1 MIRSLFKRAM
11 AASCLAGVS
20 LSAGLTAA
28 QAEPV
33 AQATP
38 QATAPAPAA
47 AVARIPLY
55 VSDGRALLMM
65 RINGGH
71 PAPVVFDTGTNGNLI
86 YKSYADDIGMP
97 NVGPSQSRDGSTGL
111 MVPGYTTSLKGVTLG
126 GYAITEG
133 PATVFEF
140 RDEDEV
146 GIFGP
151 NSFPGK
157 LVEMNLAK
165 GELRIMAPDAPQ
177 RPEGPGHAYSDDE
190 RLPVVALDLPG
201 ASVEATLDTGNDSAF
216 LLPLSLVSQIKL
228 KGEPRKIGIATSAA
242 GTQPVYEAQA
252 DGPVKVGGVVVDSPK
267 LRFIEGGTP
276 NIGLPMMRKFRFVF
290 DPTNERT
297 WVLAGD

>member
-1 MIRSLFKRAM
+1 MTWSLFKRAVM
-11 AASCLAGVS
+11 ASCLMGAS
-20 LSAGLTAA
+20 LSADLAAA
-28 QAEPV
+28 QAMSKP
-33 AQATP
+33 
-38 QATAPAPAA
+38 TAP
-47 AVARIPLY
+47 VRIPLY

-65 RINGGH
+65 RVNGGH
-71 PAPVVFDTGTNGNLI
+71 PSPVVFDTGTNGNLL
-86 YKSYADDIGMP
+86 YKSYADDLGVP

-111 MVPGYTTSLKGVTLG
+111 PVPGYTTRLTGVTLG

-151 NSFPGK
+151 NSFPDK
-157 LVEMNLAK
+157 LVEMDLVK
-165 GELRIMAPDAPQ
+165 GELRIIEPDSPL
-177 RPEGPGHAYSDDE
+177 RPEGPGHAYSDEE
-190 RLPVVALDLPG
+190 RLPVVSLDLPG

-216 LLPLSLVSQIKL
+216 LLPLSLVSQIRL
-228 KGEPRKIGIATSAA
+228 KGEPRKIGTATSAA

-252 DGPVKVGGVVVDSPK
+252 DGQVKVGGVAVDSPM

-276 NIGLPMMRKFRFVF
+276 NVGLPMMRKFRFVF

-297 WVLAGD
+297 WVLAGG

>member
-1 MIRSLFKRAM
+1 
-11 AASCLAGVS
+11 
-20 LSAGLTAA
+20 
-28 QAEPV
+28 
-33 AQATP
+33 
-38 QATAPAPAA
+38 
-47 AVARIPLY
+47 
-55 VSDGRALLMM
+55 
-65 RINGGH
+65 
-71 PAPVVFDTGTNGNLI
+71 
-86 YKSYADDIGMP
+86 
-97 NVGPSQSRDGSTGL
+97 

-190 RLPVVALDLPG
+190 RLPVVALNLPG

-252 DGPVKVGGVVVDSPK
+252 DGPVKVGGVVVEPRDFTDGE
-267 LRFIEGGTP
+267 LRTLTDLPAQRQRCAGLIGRPGRIVVVQALHIGGQRQRITQRDVAASDEAP
-276 NIGLPMMRKFRFVF
+276 GEMPSAATAVRR
-290 DPTNERT
+290 
-297 WVLAGD
+297 G

>member
-20 LSAGLTAA
+20 LSAGLAAA
-28 QAEPV
+28 QAAPV

-38 QATAPAPAA
+38 QATASAPAA

-151 NSFPGK
+151 NSS
-157 LVEMNLAK
+157 
-165 GELRIMAPDAPQ
+165 
-177 RPEGPGHAYSDDE
+177 PENWS
-190 RLPVVALDLPG
+190 R
-201 ASVEATLDTGNDSAF
+201 
-216 LLPLSLVSQIKL
+216 
-228 KGEPRKIGIATSAA
+228 
-242 GTQPVYEAQA
+242 
-252 DGPVKVGGVVVDSPK
+252 
-267 LRFIEGGTP
+267 
-276 NIGLPMMRKFRFVF
+276 
-290 DPTNERT
+290 
-297 WVLAGD
+297 

>member
-1 MIRSLFKRAM
+1 MTKSLFKCAVM
-11 AASCLAGVS
+11 ASCLIGAS
-20 LSAGLTAA
+20 LSADFAAA
-28 QAEPV
+28 QA
-33 AQATP
+33 AATP
-38 QATAPAPAA
+38 AAP
-47 AVARIPLY
+47 ARIPLY

-65 RINGGH
+65 RVKGGH
-71 PAPVVFDTGTNGNLI
+71 PAPVVFDTGTNGNLL
-86 YKSYADDIGMP
+86 YKSYADDLGMP
-97 NVGPSQSRDGSTGL
+97 NIGPSQSVDGSTGL
-111 MVPGYTTSLKGVTLG
+111 PVPGYTTQLVGVTLG

-157 LVEMNLAK
+157 LVEMDLAR
-165 GELRIMAPDAPQ
+165 GQLRILEPESALRPQ
-177 RPEGPGHAYSDDE
+177 GLGHAYSEDE
-190 RLPVVALDLPG
+190 RLPVVTLNLPG

-228 KGEPRKIGIATSAA
+228 KGEPRRIGTATSAA

-252 DGPVKVGGVVVDSPK
+252 DGQVTVGGVAVDNPM
-267 LRFIEGGTP
+267 LRFIEGGTA
-276 NIGLPMMRKFRFVF
+276 NVGLPMMRKFKFVF

-297 WVLAGD
+297 WVLAGG